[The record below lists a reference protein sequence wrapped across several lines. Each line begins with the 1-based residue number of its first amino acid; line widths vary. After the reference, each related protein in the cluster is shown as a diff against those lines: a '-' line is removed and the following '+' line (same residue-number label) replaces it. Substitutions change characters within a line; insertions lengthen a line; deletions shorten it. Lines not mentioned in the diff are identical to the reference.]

1 MQTIINR
8 PVTTARYV
16 DLAVEF
22 LEEWFN
28 ADAGVRDLTPEE
40 EYDDANYK
48 TVGEILV
55 ENLYLTADNSR
66 PLRVC
71 LPDDIRNF
79 FIKCANSCTNPQ
91 QFAPLLTT
99 FVEIVD

>member
-22 LEEWFN
+22 LEEWLNSDTGFT
-28 ADAGVRDLTPEE
+28 DAEPEDD
-40 EYDDANYK
+40 YDGSEQK
-48 TVGEILV
+48 SVGEVLV